1 MMAVFRPARVDDTA
15 RCKATV
21 VFPAA
26 PFLTND
32 GNGVHQLKKEYLHG
46 CMPARVKVF
55 HPAQRI
61 CACVHDC
68 TWVTAG
74 SRRLALGAGGVPEVV
89 LGLEVHPDLG
99 VGFQELR

>member
-1 MMAVFRPARVDDTA
+1 MAMVF
-15 RCKATV
+15 
-21 VFPAA
+21 
-26 PFLTND
+26 
-32 GNGVHQLKKEYLHG
+32 HQLKKRIPARLHACKSAGNSILHG
-46 CMPARVKVF
+46 GYVQVCN
-55 HPAQRI
+55 I
-61 CACVHDC
+61 ACVQDC